1 MGKIGMSGGGSSA
14 DLDVI
19 TAGAGD
25 VLAGKVIVDQ
35 DGNPLT
41 GTMPNRGAVSQSLA
55 INGSYTIPKGY
66 HNGSGKVSQSVPTQ
80 GAKTITP
87 GANQQQV
94 AAGRY
99 LTGAIT
105 VPGFS
110 MPAANLIKKGA
121 KITIYGRTVTGT
133 WEGYV
138 ASNKDIY
145 NRGAWGSGYS
155 LNQFVGKRD
164 ADYRD
169 PEDAPVFSQETAA
182 IVAVGQTKVSSGC
195 FFINKE
201 INLSPY
207 NTLSIVFSFTGI
219 NNGGRIGINTSNN
232 LSYIDMDNWT
242 IKSKRVW
249 NTDDNITGEL
259 TATVDVSSVNHNG
272 YICFETTNGLTP
284 TREMYIY
291 RIYFT

>member
-41 GTMPNRGAVSQSLA
+41 GTMANRGAVSQSLA

-155 LNQFVGKRD
+155 SNIVKVLAENSTYDPPEVSYDSTTIRLKGNTSPVTNSGGGIMLNK
-164 ADYRD
+164 
-169 PEDAPVFSQETAA
+169 
-182 IVAVGQTKVSSGC
+182 K
-195 FFINKE
+195 

-207 NTLSIVFSFTGI
+207 NTINVVVSRDMNGRFNFTIGVYTSIPKNF
-219 NNGGRIGINTSNN
+219 
-232 LSYIDMDNWT
+232 
-242 IKSKRVW
+242 
-249 NTDDNITGEL
+249 NTDSPVKDIGKDFDDEPNVEHTLSLNISNINY
-259 TATVDVSSVNHNG
+259 DVYLGFHRDEPMYSD
-272 YICFETTNGLTP
+272 Y
-284 TREMYIY
+284 TRIH

>member
-1 MGKIGMSGGGSSA
+1 MDSKSVTA
-14 DLDVI
+14 TKAQVLDGY
-19 TAGAGD
+19 TAVTKDSNDEA
-25 VLAGKVIVDQ
+25 AA
-35 DGNPLT
+35 
-41 GTMPNRGAVSQSLA
+41 GTMPNRGAVNHSLA

-66 HNGSGKVSQSVPTQ
+66 HNGSGKVSQSIPTQ

-87 GANQQQV
+87 GASQQQV

-133 WEGYV
+133 FEGYV

-155 LNQFVGKRD
+155 ISSLISTPYSEYTSTDN
-164 ADYRD
+164 
-169 PEDAPVFSQETAA
+169 TAA
-182 IVAVGQTKVSSGC
+182 PNITYDSPCIRLSAKSGKQFMC
-195 FFINKE
+195 GGFLIGP
-201 INLSPY
+201 INLSAY
-207 NTLSIVFSFTGI
+207 STI
-219 NNGGRIGINTSNN
+219 NVIGNWESSSSTQSCMIAVYGSKVPILRDDEIISKSSSANGTTEVTYSLDISRVNQNAYVGFGTTWGSSNVY
-232 LSYIDMDNWT
+232 LV
-242 IKSKRVW
+242 K
-249 NTDDNITGEL
+249 
-259 TATVDVSSVNHNG
+259 
-272 YICFETTNGLTP
+272 
-284 TREMYIY
+284 